1 MVTVTYTASEHMA
14 YMHSDHQA
22 GNDVVL
28 RIKLTNGGIE
38 MQPDKM
44 RPGDETLDHNG
55 KVVMVL
61 DQHTSQWF
69 DNKTIGL
76 MTDDD
81 GSHLI
86 LED

>member
-1 MVTVTYTASEHMA
+1 MVTVTYTASEHVA
-14 YMHSDHQA
+14 YTLSEHQA
-22 GNDVVL
+22 GKDVVL

-61 DQHTSQWF
+61 DQHTSQWLG
-69 DNKTIGL
+69 DKTIGL